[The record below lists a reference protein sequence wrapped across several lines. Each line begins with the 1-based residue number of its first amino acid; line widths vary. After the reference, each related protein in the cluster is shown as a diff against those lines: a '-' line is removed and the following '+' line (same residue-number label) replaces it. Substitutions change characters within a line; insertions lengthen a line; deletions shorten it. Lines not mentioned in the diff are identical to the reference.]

1 MSSNSSLSPKEQF
14 VNQLL
19 RDELSKGRI
28 HEPLD
33 EQRKTIARKL
43 RFIPVAK
50 GLSPD
55 NDISEYLRQFK
66 LLEEHYTKWR
76 QLIEVASASKDQ
88 RGEDGLNDGIRN
100 AVQMF
105 SQQGGFSA
113 VHTPEQMEFALKHGI
128 LVMIAMEVAE
138 SVRVTVGAVLMLSRT
153 TDSRRENVSERE
165 GKQRELFGQFDRKT
179 LLLPE
184 NAGPDPAK
192 TVATVRSV
200 IIPTLREG
208 VELGLID
215 PSVVPEELLEKD
227 LRRLGGPAVAKA
239 LAVEMMLELKK
250 NHCALTEAL
259 LSNVALIAF
268 NKLFPEGY
276 GNDLGRLFNEWM
288 TTAGYREK
296 GIPLDTA
303 SGLELYF
310 RTLISGLQN
319 AQKSLLGKRDEMA
332 PKHVGIVSGKG
343 LNINKIVQQAISIA
357 GDMQRAIESG
367 EHAEW

>member
-1 MSSNSSLSPKEQF
+1 MSTDTPQDRDSFLNKLLRR
-14 VNQLL
+14 QLL
-19 RDELSKGRI
+19 AGRI

-33 EQRKTIARKL
+33 EERKMVARKL

-55 NDISEYLRQFK
+55 TDISEYLRQFK

-76 QLIEVASASKDQ
+76 QLIEVASASNDQ

-113 VHTPEQMEFALKHGI
+113 VHTPEQMKFALKHGI
-128 LVMIAMEVAE
+128 LVMIAMEVE

-153 TDSRRENVSERE
+153 TDSRRENPSDRE
-165 GKQRELFGQFDRKT
+165 IQQRALFSQFDRIS
-179 LLLPE
+179 LPLPE
-184 NAGPDPAK
+184 NAGPDPEK
-192 TVATVRSV
+192 TAATVRSV

-208 VELGLID
+208 IELGLVPED
-215 PSVVPEELLEKD
+215 VVPNELLDKD
-227 LRRLGGPAVAKA
+227 LRRLGGPAAAKA

-268 NKLFPEGY
+268 SKLFPEGY

-303 SGLELYF
+303 SGLELYL

-332 PKHVGIVSGKG
+332 LKHVGIVSGKG

-367 EHAEW
+367 QHAEW